1 MTENYGLL
9 ASYCRDSI
17 LRVCS
22 CLRYLIVCNQRAVV
36 PYCREG
42 RGLVQCQHT
51 CTTRLVNRPTAH
63 TLRRGHPAGAP
74 SPPGPGP
81 TLRKFSAPARRPPPH
96 HTQTVLYRHPSSA
109 TFSAGRRAAQV
120 PTGSTFWSSGPFSL
134 RAARH
139 SRCEENGASGEKQ
152 PSDRRWPSMRHPRP
166 ILTHDICRGN
176 IRDRHITFRTTFR
189 TSYI

>member
-81 TLRKFSAPARRPPPH
+81 TLRKFSAPARRSPPH

-109 TFSAGRRAAQV
+109 TFRPAAARLKCPRDQLSGRPARFRSAPPAIRAARKTERAAKNSPPIGAGRR
-120 PTGSTFWSSGPFSL
+120 
-134 RAARH
+134 
-139 SRCEENGASGEKQ
+139 
-152 PSDRRWPSMRHPRP
+152 
-166 ILTHDICRGN
+166 
-176 IRDRHITFRTTFR
+176 
-189 TSYI
+189 